1 MLQYT
6 LFCSVITSTVPFITA
21 PGPPLKN
28 QFLFHIIYLFI
39 AVPTNWLK
47 CLESTQ
53 WFKTINYVEGTNFTA
68 LDEQLDNQNLF
79 GEVR

>member
-6 LFCSVITSTVPFITA
+6 VFFSVITSTVSFITA
-21 PGPPLKN
+21 PGPPLDN
-28 QFLFHIIYLFI
+28 FFFTLFHII

-53 WFKTINYVEGTNFTA
+53 WFKSINYVEGTNFTA
-68 LDEQLDNQNLF
+68 LDEPLDIQDLL
-79 GEVR
+79 G